1 MPYASDADLLAS
13 DGMDES
19 VVTSTMRAAALA
31 YADDLIDTYCGT
43 SFTHKAFSV
52 TLDGNGKRDISIG
65 VLFPQ
70 TLTAVS
76 VDGVALVA
84 DDWADWGLHPE
95 GVVVRSTGAWTTSIV
110 GRNVVIAGTAGVT
123 TAAGDAI
130 KWVALTLARQHI
142 LDQVSRIPDR
152 ALSVVNEFG
161 NIMLAQAG
169 APWRPTNLPD
179 INAVLNRNRHRAPR
193 VY

>member
-1 MPYASDADLLAS
+1 MTYASDTDLLAS
-13 DGMDES
+13 DGMDEA
-19 VVTSTMRAAALA
+19 VVTEPMRAAALA

-43 SFTHKAFSV
+43 SFTFKAFSV
-52 TLDGNGKRDISIG
+52 RLDGNGRSDINSG

-70 TLTAVS
+70 TLTNVT
-76 VDGVALVA
+76 VDGVVQTTTG
-84 DDWADWGLHPE
+84 WGLHPE
-95 GVVVRSTGAWTTSIV
+95 GVIVRPSGAFTYNTV
-110 GRNVVIAGTAGVT
+110 GRNVVIEGTAGI
-123 TAAGDAI
+123 TAAPSEAI

-193 VY
+193 VF